1 MDVQKKMTVDML
13 HGSMAGPMV
22 IFALPLALMFHAAL
36 ILLGQFVGTDAL
48 AAVGNNAPIISL
60 LVNLFIGISLGAN
73 VVIARFIGAHDL
85 KETIRAVHTSFLLAL
100 LLGIFVAVLGE
111 LIARPMLELLAV
123 PDSVMPAAE
132 LYLRIYFLGMPAIG
146 LYNFESAIYRSRG
159 NT

>member
-22 IFALPLALMFHAAL
+22 IFALPLALTGVLQQLF
-36 ILLGQFVGTDAL
+36 
-48 AAVGNNAPIISL
+48 
-60 LVNLFIGISLGAN
+60 NLFIGISLGAN

-123 PDSVMPAAE
+123 PDSVMPAA
-132 LYLRIYFLGMPAIG
+132 
-146 LYNFESAIYRSRG
+146 
-159 NT
+159 